1 MDDFVERLS
10 SSFPAYLN
18 DLETL
23 VNIDCGTHTKAGV
36 DAIARIVRDR
46 GRAFGAEVIDFP
58 QEKYGDCL
66 YARWRGNGSARVLLI
81 GHMDTVYSEG
91 TASQFP
97 FRRKGSRAMGP
108 GVIDM
113 KSGLL
118 NGLYALHAVVTLGF
132 DRFAEIGMF
141 CNSEEEVGSP
151 VSREIYPQF
160 ARGADAALI
169 LEPARESGAIVSA
182 RKGVGT
188 YKVTVRGKSAHA
200 GVEPDK
206 GANAILALAQYT
218 QALQALNG
226 FRPGLTVNVGVV
238 RGGSRPNVVADFA
251 EAEVDVRVARAEDAP
266 PLEQTMR
273 QALSR
278 EVVKG
283 VTAEL
288 TGSISNPTMEK
299 TAASGRLVALAK
311 NAAHELGFDIEDVAT
326 GGGSDGNYTAGLG
339 TPTLDG
345 LGPIGGKAHNAM
357 EEWMNVDSV
366 VPRAAM
372 LAKLIVAIADGR
384 G

>member
-1 MDDFVERLS
+1 
-10 SSFPAYLN
+10 
-18 DLETL
+18 
-23 VNIDCGTHTKAGV
+23 
-36 DAIARIVRDR
+36 
-46 GRAFGAEVIDFP
+46 
-58 QEKYGDCL
+58 
-66 YARWRGNGSARVLLI
+66 
-81 GHMDTVYSEG
+81 
-91 TASQFP
+91 
-97 FRRKGSRAMGP
+97 
-108 GVIDM
+108 
-113 KSGLL
+113 
-118 NGLYALHAVVTLGF
+118 LYALHAVVASGF
-132 DRFAEIGMF
+132 DRFGEIGMF

-188 YKVTVRGKSAHA
+188 YKVAVRGKSAHA

-218 QALQALNG
+218 QALQSLNG

-266 PLEQTMR
+266 PLEQAMR

-299 TAASGRLVALAK
+299 TEASGRLVVLAK

-372 LAKLIVAIADGR
+372 LAKLIVAIAQTRD
-384 G
+384 